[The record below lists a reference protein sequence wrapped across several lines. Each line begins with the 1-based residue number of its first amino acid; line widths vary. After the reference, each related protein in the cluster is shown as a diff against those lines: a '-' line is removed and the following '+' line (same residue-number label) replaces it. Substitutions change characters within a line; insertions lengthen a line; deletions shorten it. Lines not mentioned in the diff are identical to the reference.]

1 MALRAFNTDRNI
13 LSQINK
19 ASNFGLLQASSSYV
33 LVILDMM
40 ICLNRLEEMY
50 VSSAQLVSHQESRAC

>member
-19 ASNFGLLQASSSYV
+19 ANNFGLLQASSSYV
-33 LVILDMM
+33 LVILDM